1 MAKRKALPSKK
12 KTRLSTAQ
20 VVFLVLTI
28 VLVLSFVL
36 SLVVNI

>member
-1 MAKRKALPSKK
+1 MPKLKARPGKK
-12 KTRLSTAQ
+12 KRPSTAQ
-20 VVFLVLTI
+20 IVFLVLTI

>member
-1 MAKRKALPSKK
+1 MPKRKARPNKK
-12 KTRLSTAQ
+12 NRLSTAQ